1 MFFFSGLFGDVEQIS
16 HFDSYHPVG
25 STGEII
31 FLGAVVEIGEAIV
44 IASFY
49 LEMAD
54 FGAQFYTEAGRYT
67 IIELVFHIHVMLFGG
82 KVGIVF
88 PRTALC
94 CSAFAAAVSAAPV
107 TTQGTG
113 VGKHGDV
120 TVAVTFD
127 SGKIKDIKIV
137 KQQENPVLA
146 AKVFTDLKQHVI
158 DTNSVQL
165 DAISGATFSSKG
177 FLDAVAD
184 AAKKAGVTL
193 SKADKK
199 AIKKAVKALPK
210 ESSYDVVVIGAGG
223 AGFSAAIEAKN
234 AGANV
239 VLLEKMPAVGG
250 NSLISGAEMNAAK
263 NWVQPKL
270 GINDDSP
277 ELHAEDTYKGG
288 DMKGDMNVIKVM
300 THNALDAAKWCR
312 DYLGVRFEDDNLFF
326 FGGHSRKRALIPV
339 GHTGTEFITKFQ
351 AKADELGIPVITNMK
366 AEELIKDK
374 SGRVVGVKAT
384 MNGASYTFN
393 AKGGVVLATGGF
405 GANPE
410 MVKKYNPKIDERFK
424 TTDAPGTTGEALYMA
439 ERAGAQLVNMG
450 YIQTYPICDPISG
463 VIELIA
469 DARFD
474 GAIMLNQEGKRF
486 VEELQRRDVLSEAIL
501 KQTGGYC
508 WVLWNDKIGSISN
521 TVKEHPTEYEAFTK
535 QGIMA
540 TCDDLK
546 CVADFTKIPF
556 DSLKGTVN
564 RVSSMTGKGNDK
576 DFNHRSGLVDMTQG
590 KYYVIKAVPS
600 VHHTMGGVR
609 INEKA
614 QALTAEGKAIP
625 GLWAAGEVTGV
636 THGTNRLGGNA
647 YTDIIVFGRIAG
659 KAAAEAAK

>member
-1 MFFFSGLFGDVEQIS
+1 MQFSRALIAGLV
-16 HFDSYHPVG
+16 
-25 STGEII
+25 
-31 FLGAVVEIGEAIV
+31 
-44 IASFY
+44 
-49 LEMAD
+49 
-54 FGAQFYTEAGRYT
+54 
-67 IIELVFHIHVMLFGG
+67 
-82 KVGIVF
+82 
-88 PRTALC
+88 
-94 CSAFAAAVSAAPV
+94 CSAFAAAVSATPV

-556 DSLKGTVN
+556 DSLKSTVN

>member
-1 MFFFSGLFGDVEQIS
+1 MIKSAVAMVFA
-16 HFDSYHPVG
+16 VG
-25 STGEII
+25 
-31 FLGAVVEIGEAIV
+31 
-44 IASFY
+44 
-49 LEMAD
+49 
-54 FGAQFYTEAGRYT
+54 
-67 IIELVFHIHVMLFGG
+67 
-82 KVGIVF
+82 
-88 PRTALC
+88 
-94 CSAFAAAVSAAPV
+94 FAAASMAAPV
-107 TTQGTG
+107 TAEGTG
-113 VGKHGDV
+113 VGKHGDI

-127 SGKIKDIKIV
+127 AGKIQDIKIV
-137 KQQENPVLA
+137 KNAENPILA
-146 AKVFTDLKQHVI
+146 KKVFTDLKDQVVALSST
-158 DTNSVQL
+158 DVDL
-165 DAISGATFSSKG
+165 ISGATFSAKG
-177 FLDAVAD
+177 FIDAVND

-193 SKADKK
+193 AKADKK
-199 AIKKAVKALPK
+199 ALKKAARELPK
-210 ESSYDVVVIGAGG
+210 TSNYDVVVIGAGG
-223 AGFSAAIEAKN
+223 AGFSAAITARN

-250 NSLISGAEMNAAK
+250 NSLISGAEMNVAK

-277 ELHAEDTYKGG
+277 ELHAQDTFKGG
-288 DMKGDMNVIKVM
+288 DGKGDMKVINVM
-300 THNALDAAKWCR
+300 THQALDAAKWCR

-339 GHTGTEFITKFQ
+339 GHTGTEFIAKFQ

-366 AEELIKDK
+366 AEELIKNKD
-374 SGRVVGVKAT
+374 GRVVGVKAT
-384 MNGASYTFN
+384 MDGSEYTFN

-424 TTDAPGTTGEALYMA
+424 TTDAPGSTGEALYMA
-439 ERAGAQLVNMG
+439 ERAGAELVNMG
-450 YIQTYPICDPISG
+450 YIQTYPICDPLSG
-463 VIELIA
+463 AIELIA

-501 KQTGGYC
+501 NQTGQYC
-508 WVLWNDKIGSISN
+508 WVLWNDNIGKISN
-521 TVKEHPTEYEAFTK
+521 TVKAHANEYEAFTK
-535 QGIMA
+535 QGIMT

-546 CVADFTKIPF
+546 CIADFTKIPF
-556 DSLKGTVN
+556 DQLRKTVK
-564 RVSSMTGKGNDK
+564 RVSDMAGKGNDK
-576 DFNHRSGLVDMTQG
+576 DFNHRAGLMDMQQG

-600 VHHTMGGVR
+600 THHTMGGVR

-614 QALTAEGKAIP
+614 EALTAEGKVIP

-659 KAAAEAAK
+659 EAAAKAAK

>member
-1 MFFFSGLFGDVEQIS
+1 MQFSRALIAGLV
-16 HFDSYHPVG
+16 
-25 STGEII
+25 
-31 FLGAVVEIGEAIV
+31 
-44 IASFY
+44 
-49 LEMAD
+49 
-54 FGAQFYTEAGRYT
+54 
-67 IIELVFHIHVMLFGG
+67 
-82 KVGIVF
+82 
-88 PRTALC
+88 

-312 DYLGVRFEDDNLFF
+312 DYLGVRLEDDNLFF

>member
-1 MFFFSGLFGDVEQIS
+1 
-16 HFDSYHPVG
+16 
-25 STGEII
+25 
-31 FLGAVVEIGEAIV
+31 
-44 IASFY
+44 
-49 LEMAD
+49 
-54 FGAQFYTEAGRYT
+54 
-67 IIELVFHIHVMLFGG
+67 MLF
-82 KVGIVF
+82 
-88 PRTALC
+88 RQTLL
-94 CSAFAAAVSAAPV
+94 AAAVGLMSAAAVAAPV

-113 VGKHGDV
+113 VGKHGDM

-127 SGKIKDIKIV
+127 NGRIQAIEIV
-137 KQQENPVLA
+137 KEAENPVLA
-146 AKVFTDLKQHVI
+146 KKVYTDLKVAVI
-158 DTNSVQL
+158 ASNSADL

-177 FLDAVAD
+177 FLDAVKD

-193 SKADKK
+193 SKADAK
-199 AIKKAVKALPK
+199 AIKKVVKNNPAV
-210 ESSYDVVVIGAGG
+210 SNYDVVVIGAGG

-250 NSLISGAEMNAAK
+250 NSLISGAEMNAAR

-270 GINDDSP
+270 GILDDSA
-277 ELHAEDTYKGG
+277 ERHAADTFKGG
-288 DMKGDMNVIKVM
+288 DKKGDMKVINVM
-300 THNALDAAKWCR
+300 TANALDAAKWCR

-339 GHTGTEFITKFQ
+339 GHTGTEFIAKFQ
-351 AKADELGIPVITNMK
+351 AKADELGIPVITDMK

-374 SGRVVGVKAT
+374 TGRVVGVKAT
-384 MNGASYTFN
+384 SHGATYTFN

-405 GANPE
+405 GANKA

-439 ERAGAQLVNMG
+439 KRAGAQLVNMG

-469 DARFD
+469 DSRFD

-486 VEELQRRDVLSEAIL
+486 VEELERRDVLSEAIL
-501 KQTGGYC
+501 KQTGNYC
-508 WVLWNDKIGSISN
+508 WVLWNDNIGKISN

-540 TCDDLK
+540 TCPDLK
-546 CVADFTKIPF
+546 CIADFTKMP
-556 DSLKGTVN
+556 LKQLESTVK
-564 RVSSMTGKGNDK
+564 RVSSMAGKGNDK
-576 DFNHRSGLVDMTQG
+576 DFHHRGGLMDMSEGQ
-590 KYYVIKAVPS
+590 YYVIKAVPS
-600 VHHTMGGVR
+600 THHTMGGVR

-614 QALTAEGKAIP
+614 QALTAKGQVIP

-659 KAAAEAAK
+659 EAAAFEAAARSAK

>member
-1 MFFFSGLFGDVEQIS
+1 MK
-16 HFDSYHPVG
+16 
-25 STGEII
+25 STMIKS
-31 FLGAVVEIGEAIV
+31 AVAMVFA
-44 IASFY
+44 
-49 LEMAD
+49 
-54 FGAQFYTEAGRYT
+54 AG
-67 IIELVFHIHVMLFGG
+67 
-82 KVGIVF
+82 
-88 PRTALC
+88 
-94 CSAFAAAVSAAPV
+94 FAAASMAAPV

-113 VGKHGDV
+113 VGKHGDI

-127 SGKIKDIKIV
+127 AGKIQQIKVVKDA
-137 KQQENPVLA
+137 ENPVLA
-146 AKVFTDLKQHVI
+146 KEVYTTLLDHVVAA
-158 DTNSVQL
+158 NSVEL
-165 DAISGATFSSKG
+165 DAVSGATFSSKG

-193 SKADKK
+193 GKADKK
-199 AIKKAVKALPK
+199 ALKKVARDLPK
-210 ESSYDVVVIGAGG
+210 TNNYDVVVIGAGG
-223 AGFSAAIEAKN
+223 AGFSAAITAKN

-250 NSLISGAEMNAAK
+250 NSLISGAEMNVAR

-270 GINDDSP
+270 GITDDSP
-277 ELHAEDTYKGG
+277 ELHAKDTFKGG
-288 DMKGDMNVIKVM
+288 DEKGDMKVINVM
-300 THNALDAAKWCR
+300 THQALEAAKWCK

-339 GHTGTEFITKFQ
+339 GHTGTEFIAKFQ

-374 SGRVVGVKAT
+374 TGRVVGVKAT
-384 MNGASYTFN
+384 MNGSEYTFN

-501 KQTGGYC
+501 NQTGRYC
-508 WVLWNDKIGSISN
+508 WVLWNDNIGKISN
-521 TVKEHPTEYEAFTK
+521 TVQEHPTEYEAFTK
-535 QGIMA
+535 QGVMA

-546 CVADFTKIPF
+546 CIADFTKIPF
-556 DSLKGTVN
+556 DQLQKTVK
-564 RVSSMTGKGNDK
+564 RVSDMAGKGNDK
-576 DFNHRSGLVDMTQG
+576 DFNHRAGLMDMTQG

-600 VHHTMGGVR
+600 THHTMGGVR

-614 QALTAEGKAIP
+614 QALTADGKIIP

-659 KAAAEAAK
+659 EAAAKAAK

>member
-1 MFFFSGLFGDVEQIS
+1 MQFSRALIAGLV
-16 HFDSYHPVG
+16 
-25 STGEII
+25 
-31 FLGAVVEIGEAIV
+31 
-44 IASFY
+44 
-49 LEMAD
+49 
-54 FGAQFYTEAGRYT
+54 
-67 IIELVFHIHVMLFGG
+67 
-82 KVGIVF
+82 
-88 PRTALC
+88 

-146 AKVFTDLKQHVI
+146 AKVFTDLKQHVV

-199 AIKKAVKALPK
+199 AIKKVVKTLPK
-210 ESSYDVVVIGAGG
+210 ESTYDVVVIGAGG

-366 AEELIKDK
+366 MTDLILDKD
-374 SGRVVGVKAT
+374 GRVTGVKAT
-384 MNGASYTFN
+384 MHGAEYTFN

-405 GANPE
+405 GANKE
-410 MVKKYNPKIDERFK
+410 MVKKYNPKIDERFM
-424 TTDAPGTTGEALYMA
+424 TTDAPGTTGEALYIA
-439 ERAGAQLVNMG
+439 EKAGAELVNMG

-469 DARFD
+469 DSRFD

-486 VEELQRRDVLSEAIL
+486 VEELDRRDVLSEAIL

-508 WVLWNDKIGSISN
+508 WVLWNDNIGKISN
-521 TVKEHPTEYEAFTK
+521 TVGTHTTEYEAFTK

-546 CVADFTKIPF
+546 CIADFTKIPF
-556 DSLKGTVN
+556 DQLKKTVD
-564 RVSSMTGKGNDK
+564 RVSSMAGKGNDK
-576 DFNHRSGLVDMTQG
+576 DFNHRGGLMDMSQG

-600 VHHTMGGVR
+600 THHTMGGIR

-614 QALTAEGKAIP
+614 QALTKEGKVIP

>member
-1 MFFFSGLFGDVEQIS
+1 MQFSRALIAGLV
-16 HFDSYHPVG
+16 
-25 STGEII
+25 
-31 FLGAVVEIGEAIV
+31 
-44 IASFY
+44 
-49 LEMAD
+49 
-54 FGAQFYTEAGRYT
+54 
-67 IIELVFHIHVMLFGG
+67 
-82 KVGIVF
+82 
-88 PRTALC
+88 

-184 AAKKAGVTL
+184 AAKKAGMTL

-405 GANPE
+405 GANPA

-546 CVADFTKIPF
+546 CVADFTKIPY

-614 QALTAEGKAIP
+614 QALTAEGKVIP

>member
-1 MFFFSGLFGDVEQIS
+1 MKRSMTLVAGLLAGVFAFSA
-16 HFDSYHPVG
+16 Y
-25 STGEII
+25 
-31 FLGAVVEIGEAIV
+31 
-44 IASFY
+44 
-49 LEMAD
+49 
-54 FGAQFYTEAGRYT
+54 
-67 IIELVFHIHVMLFGG
+67 
-82 KVGIVF
+82 
-88 PRTALC
+88 
-94 CSAFAAAVSAAPV
+94 AAPQTV
-107 TTQGTG
+107 EGTG

-127 SGKIKDIKIV
+127 NNKITDIKV
-137 KQQENPVLA
+137 VREQENKVLA
-146 AKVFTDLKQHVI
+146 AKVFTDLKDAVI
-158 DTNSVQL
+158 ATNSADL

-177 FLDAVAD
+177 FLDAVKD

-199 AIKKAVKALPK
+199 AIKKAAADLPK
-210 ESSYDVVVIGAGG
+210 VSSYDVVVIGAGG

-250 NSLISGAEMNAAK
+250 NSLISGAEMNAAR

-270 GINDDSP
+270 GITDDSP

-288 DMKGDMNVIKVM
+288 DKKGDMNVIRVM
-300 THNALDAAKWCR
+300 TNNALDAAKWCR
-312 DYLGVRFEDDNLFF
+312 DYIGVRFIDDNLFW

-351 AKADELGIPVITNMK
+351 TKADELGIPVITNMK

-374 SGRVVGVKAT
+374 NGRVVGVKASMQGST
-384 MNGASYTFN
+384 YTFN

-410 MVKKYNPKIDERFK
+410 MVKKYNPSIDERFK

-439 ERAGAQLVNMG
+439 ERAGAQLVNMQ

-469 DARFD
+469 DSRFD

-486 VEELQRRDVLSEAIL
+486 VEEMDRRDVLSQAIL

-508 WVLWNDKIGSISN
+508 WVLWNDKIGAISK
-521 TVKEHPTEYEAFTK
+521 TIEAHPTEYEAFTK

-546 CVADFTKIPF
+546 CIADFTKIPY
-556 DSLKGTVN
+556 DSLTATVK
-564 RVSSMTGKGNDK
+564 RVSSMAGKGNDK
-576 DFNHRSGLVDMTQG
+576 DFHHRSGLVDMSQG

-609 INEKA
+609 INGKA
-614 QALTAEGKAIP
+614 QALDKNGNPIP

-659 KAAAEAAK
+659 KGAAEAAK

>member
-1 MFFFSGLFGDVEQIS
+1 MK
-16 HFDSYHPVG
+16 
-25 STGEII
+25 STMIKS
-31 FLGAVVEIGEAIV
+31 AVAMVFA
-44 IASFY
+44 
-49 LEMAD
+49 
-54 FGAQFYTEAGRYT
+54 AG
-67 IIELVFHIHVMLFGG
+67 
-82 KVGIVF
+82 
-88 PRTALC
+88 
-94 CSAFAAAVSAAPV
+94 FAAASMAAPV
-107 TTQGTG
+107 TAEGTG
-113 VGKHGDV
+113 VGKHGDI

-127 SGKIKDIKIV
+127 AGKIQDIKIV
-137 KQQENPVLA
+137 KNAENPILA
-146 AKVFTDLKQHVI
+146 KKVFTDLKDQVVALSST
-158 DTNSVQL
+158 DVDL
-165 DAISGATFSSKG
+165 VSGATFSAKG
-177 FLDAVAD
+177 FIDAVND

-193 SKADKK
+193 AKADKK
-199 AIKKAVKALPK
+199 ALKKAARELPK
-210 ESSYDVVVIGAGG
+210 TSNYDVVVIGAGG
-223 AGFSAAIEAKN
+223 AGFSAAITARN

-250 NSLISGAEMNAAK
+250 NSLISGAEMNVAK

-277 ELHAEDTYKGG
+277 ELHAQDTFKGG
-288 DMKGDMNVIKVM
+288 DGKGDMKVINVM
-300 THNALDAAKWCR
+300 THEALDAAKWCR

-339 GHTGTEFITKFQ
+339 GHTGTEFIAKFQ

-374 SGRVVGVKAT
+374 DGRVVGVKST
-384 MNGASYTFN
+384 MDGSEYTFN

-450 YIQTYPICDPISG
+450 YIQTYPICDPLSG
-463 VIELIA
+463 AIELIA

-501 KQTGGYC
+501 NQTGQYC
-508 WVLWNDKIGSISN
+508 WVLWNDNIGKISN
-521 TVKEHPTEYEAFTK
+521 TVKAHANEYEAFTK
-535 QGIMA
+535 QGIMT

-546 CVADFTKIPF
+546 CIADFTKIPF
-556 DSLKGTVN
+556 DQLQKTVK
-564 RVSSMTGKGNDK
+564 RVSDMAGKGNDK
-576 DFNHRSGLVDMTQG
+576 DFNHRAGLMDMQQG

-600 VHHTMGGVR
+600 THHTMGGVR

-614 QALTAEGKAIP
+614 EALTAEGKVIP

-659 KAAAEAAK
+659 EAAAKAAK

>member
-1 MFFFSGLFGDVEQIS
+1 MHFSRALIAGLV
-16 HFDSYHPVG
+16 
-25 STGEII
+25 
-31 FLGAVVEIGEAIV
+31 
-44 IASFY
+44 
-49 LEMAD
+49 
-54 FGAQFYTEAGRYT
+54 
-67 IIELVFHIHVMLFGG
+67 
-82 KVGIVF
+82 
-88 PRTALC
+88 

-199 AIKKAVKALPK
+199 AIKKVVKTLPK

-625 GLWAAGEVTGV
+625 GLWAAGEMTGGV
-636 THGTNRLGGNA
+636 HGAGYMSGSAFGKAQT
-647 YTDIIVFGRIAG
+647 FGRIA
-659 KAAAEAAK
+659 AKDIAKQK

>member
-1 MFFFSGLFGDVEQIS
+1 MK
-16 HFDSYHPVG
+16 
-25 STGEII
+25 STMIKS
-31 FLGAVVEIGEAIV
+31 AVAMVFA
-44 IASFY
+44 
-49 LEMAD
+49 
-54 FGAQFYTEAGRYT
+54 AG
-67 IIELVFHIHVMLFGG
+67 
-82 KVGIVF
+82 
-88 PRTALC
+88 
-94 CSAFAAAVSAAPV
+94 FAAASMAAPV
-107 TTQGTG
+107 TAEGTG
-113 VGKHGDV
+113 VGKHGDI

-127 SGKIKDIKIV
+127 AGKIQDIKIV
-137 KQQENPVLA
+137 KNAENPILA
-146 AKVFTDLKQHVI
+146 KKVFTDLKDQVVALSST
-158 DTNSVQL
+158 DVDL
-165 DAISGATFSSKG
+165 VSGATFSAKG
-177 FLDAVAD
+177 FIDAVND

-193 SKADKK
+193 AKADKK
-199 AIKKAVKALPK
+199 ALKKAARELPK
-210 ESSYDVVVIGAGG
+210 TSNYDVVVIGAGG
-223 AGFSAAIEAKN
+223 AGFSAAITAKN

-250 NSLISGAEMNAAK
+250 NSLISGAEMNVAK

-277 ELHAEDTYKGG
+277 ELHAQDTFKGG
-288 DMKGDMNVIKVM
+288 DGKGDMKVINVM
-300 THNALDAAKWCR
+300 THEALDAAKWCR

-339 GHTGTEFITKFQ
+339 GHTGTEFIAKFQ

-374 SGRVVGVKAT
+374 DGRVVGVKAT
-384 MNGASYTFN
+384 MDGSEYTFN

-439 ERAGAQLVNMG
+439 ERAGAELVNMG
-450 YIQTYPICDPISG
+450 YIQTYPICDPLSG
-463 VIELIA
+463 AIELIA

-501 KQTGGYC
+501 NQTGRYC

-521 TVKEHPTEYEAFTK
+521 TVKAHANEYEAFTK
-535 QGIMA
+535 QGIMT

-546 CVADFTKIPF
+546 CIADFTKIPF
-556 DSLKGTVN
+556 DQLRKTVK
-564 RVSSMTGKGNDK
+564 RVSDMAGKGNDK
-576 DFNHRSGLVDMTQG
+576 DFNHRSGLVDMQQG

-600 VHHTMGGVR
+600 THHTMGGVR

-614 QALTAEGKAIP
+614 EALTVEGKVIP

-659 KAAAEAAK
+659 EAAAKAAK

>member
-1 MFFFSGLFGDVEQIS
+1 MQFSRALIAGLV
-16 HFDSYHPVG
+16 
-25 STGEII
+25 
-31 FLGAVVEIGEAIV
+31 
-44 IASFY
+44 
-49 LEMAD
+49 
-54 FGAQFYTEAGRYT
+54 
-67 IIELVFHIHVMLFGG
+67 
-82 KVGIVF
+82 
-88 PRTALC
+88 

-288 DMKGDMNVIKVM
+288 DMKGAMNVIKVM

>member
-1 MFFFSGLFGDVEQIS
+1 MK
-16 HFDSYHPVG
+16 
-25 STGEII
+25 STMIKS
-31 FLGAVVEIGEAIV
+31 AVAMVFA
-44 IASFY
+44 
-49 LEMAD
+49 
-54 FGAQFYTEAGRYT
+54 AG
-67 IIELVFHIHVMLFGG
+67 
-82 KVGIVF
+82 
-88 PRTALC
+88 
-94 CSAFAAAVSAAPV
+94 FAAASMAAPV
-107 TTQGTG
+107 TAQGTG
-113 VGKHGDV
+113 VGKHGDI

-127 SGKIKDIKIV
+127 AGKIQDIKIV
-137 KQQENPVLA
+137 KNAENPILA
-146 AKVFTDLKQHVI
+146 KKVFTDLKDQVVALSST
-158 DTNSVQL
+158 DVDL
-165 DAISGATFSSKG
+165 VSGATFSAKG
-177 FLDAVAD
+177 FIDAVND

-193 SKADKK
+193 AKADKK
-199 AIKKAVKALPK
+199 ALKKAARELPK
-210 ESSYDVVVIGAGG
+210 TSNYDVVVIGAGG
-223 AGFSAAIEAKN
+223 AGFSAAITAKN

-277 ELHAEDTYKGG
+277 ELHAQDTFKGG
-288 DMKGDMNVIKVM
+288 DGKGDMKVINVM
-300 THNALDAAKWCR
+300 THEALDAAKWCR

-339 GHTGTEFITKFQ
+339 GHTGTEFIAKFQ

-374 SGRVVGVKAT
+374 DGRVVGVKAT
-384 MNGASYTFN
+384 MDGSEYTFN

-463 VIELIA
+463 AIELIA

-501 KQTGGYC
+501 NQTGRYC

-521 TVKEHPTEYEAFTK
+521 TVKAHANEYEAFTK
-535 QGIMA
+535 QGVMA

-546 CVADFTKIPF
+546 CIADFTKIPF
-556 DSLKGTVN
+556 DQLQKTVK
-564 RVSSMTGKGNDK
+564 RVSDMAGKGNDK
-576 DFNHRSGLVDMTQG
+576 DFNHRAGLMDMQQG

-600 VHHTMGGVR
+600 THHTMGGVR

-614 QALTAEGKAIP
+614 EALTAEGKAIP

-659 KAAAEAAK
+659 EAAAKAAK

>member
-1 MFFFSGLFGDVEQIS
+1 MKSTMIKSAVAMVFA
-16 HFDSYHPVG
+16 VG
-25 STGEII
+25 
-31 FLGAVVEIGEAIV
+31 F
-44 IASFY
+44 
-49 LEMAD
+49 
-54 FGAQFYTEAGRYT
+54 
-67 IIELVFHIHVMLFGG
+67 
-82 KVGIVF
+82 
-88 PRTALC
+88 
-94 CSAFAAAVSAAPV
+94 AAVSMAAPV
-107 TTQGTG
+107 TAEGTG
-113 VGKHGDV
+113 VGKHGDI

-127 SGKIKDIKIV
+127 AGKIQDIKIV
-137 KQQENPVLA
+137 KNAENPILA
-146 AKVFTDLKQHVI
+146 KKVFTDLKDQVVALSST
-158 DTNSVQL
+158 DVDL
-165 DAISGATFSSKG
+165 ISGATFSAKG
-177 FLDAVAD
+177 FIDAVND

-193 SKADKK
+193 AKADKK
-199 AIKKAVKALPK
+199 ALKKAARELPK
-210 ESSYDVVVIGAGG
+210 TSNYDVVVIGAGG
-223 AGFSAAIEAKN
+223 AGFSAAITARN

-250 NSLISGAEMNAAK
+250 NSLISGAEMNVAK

-277 ELHAEDTYKGG
+277 ELHAQDTFKGG
-288 DMKGDMNVIKVM
+288 DGKGDMKVINVM
-300 THNALDAAKWCR
+300 THEALDAAKWCR

-339 GHTGTEFITKFQ
+339 GHTGTEFIAKFQ

-374 SGRVVGVKAT
+374 DGRVVGVKAT
-384 MNGASYTFN
+384 MDGSEYTFN

-463 VIELIA
+463 AIELIA

-501 KQTGGYC
+501 NQTGRYC

-521 TVKEHPTEYEAFTK
+521 TVKAHANEYEAFTK
-535 QGIMA
+535 QGIMT

-546 CVADFTKIPF
+546 CIADFTKIPF
-556 DSLKGTVN
+556 DQLRKTVK
-564 RVSSMTGKGNDK
+564 RVSDMAGKGNDK
-576 DFNHRSGLVDMTQG
+576 DFNHRSGLVDMQQG

-600 VHHTMGGVR
+600 THHTMGGVR

-614 QALTAEGKAIP
+614 EALTAEGKVIP

-659 KAAAEAAK
+659 EAAAKAAK

>member
-1 MFFFSGLFGDVEQIS
+1 
-16 HFDSYHPVG
+16 
-25 STGEII
+25 
-31 FLGAVVEIGEAIV
+31 
-44 IASFY
+44 
-49 LEMAD
+49 
-54 FGAQFYTEAGRYT
+54 
-67 IIELVFHIHVMLFGG
+67 MLF
-82 KVGIVF
+82 
-88 PRTALC
+88 RQTLL
-94 CSAFAAAVSAAPV
+94 AAAVGLMSAAAVAAPV

-113 VGKHGDV
+113 VGKHGDM

-127 SGKIKDIKIV
+127 NGRIQAIEIV
-137 KQQENPVLA
+137 KEAENPVLA
-146 AKVFTDLKQHVI
+146 KKVYTDLKAAVI
-158 DTNSVQL
+158 ASNSADL

-177 FLDAVAD
+177 FLDAVKD

-193 SKADKK
+193 SKADAK
-199 AIKKAVKALPK
+199 AIKKVVKNIPAV
-210 ESSYDVVVIGAGG
+210 SNYDVVVIGAGG

-250 NSLISGAEMNAAK
+250 NSLISGAEMNAAR

-270 GINDDSP
+270 GILDDSA
-277 ELHAEDTYKGG
+277 ERHAADTFKGG
-288 DMKGDMNVIKVM
+288 DKKGDMKVINVM
-300 THNALDAAKWCR
+300 TANALDAAKWCR

-326 FGGHSRKRALIPV
+326 FGGHSRKRALLPV
-339 GHTGTEFITKFQ
+339 GHTGTEFIAKFQ
-351 AKADELGIPVITNMK
+351 AKADELGIPVITDMK

-374 SGRVVGVKAT
+374 TGRVVGVKAT
-384 MNGASYTFN
+384 SHGATYTFN

-405 GANPE
+405 GANKA

-439 ERAGAQLVNMG
+439 KRAGAQLVNMG

-469 DARFD
+469 DSRFD

-486 VEELQRRDVLSEAIL
+486 VEELERRDVLSEAIL
-501 KQTGGYC
+501 KQTGNYC
-508 WVLWNDKIGSISN
+508 WVLWNDNIGKISN

-540 TCDDLK
+540 TCPDLK
-546 CVADFTKIPF
+546 CIADFTKMP
-556 DSLKGTVN
+556 LKQLESTVK
-564 RVSSMTGKGNDK
+564 RVSSMAGKGNDK
-576 DFNHRSGLVDMTQG
+576 DFHHRGGLMDMSEGQ
-590 KYYVIKAVPS
+590 YYVIKAVPS
-600 VHHTMGGVR
+600 THHTMGGVR

-614 QALTAEGKAIP
+614 QALTAKGQVIP

-659 KAAAEAAK
+659 EAAAFEAAARSAK

>member
-1 MFFFSGLFGDVEQIS
+1 MK
-16 HFDSYHPVG
+16 
-25 STGEII
+25 STMIKS
-31 FLGAVVEIGEAIV
+31 AVAMVFA
-44 IASFY
+44 
-49 LEMAD
+49 
-54 FGAQFYTEAGRYT
+54 AG
-67 IIELVFHIHVMLFGG
+67 
-82 KVGIVF
+82 
-88 PRTALC
+88 
-94 CSAFAAAVSAAPV
+94 FAAASMAAPV
-107 TTQGTG
+107 TAEGTG
-113 VGKHGDV
+113 VGKHGDI

-127 SGKIKDIKIV
+127 AGKIQDIKIV
-137 KQQENPVLA
+137 KNAENPILA
-146 AKVFTDLKQHVI
+146 KKVFTDLKDQVVALSST
-158 DTNSVQL
+158 DVDL
-165 DAISGATFSSKG
+165 ISGATFSAKG
-177 FLDAVAD
+177 FIDAVND

-193 SKADKK
+193 AKADKK
-199 AIKKAVKALPK
+199 ALKKAARKLPK
-210 ESSYDVVVIGAGG
+210 TSNYDVVVIGAGG
-223 AGFSAAIEAKN
+223 AGFSAAITARN

-250 NSLISGAEMNAAK
+250 NSLISGAEMNVAK

-277 ELHAEDTYKGG
+277 ELHAEDTFKGG
-288 DMKGDMNVIKVM
+288 DGKGDMKVINVM
-300 THNALDAAKWCR
+300 THEALDAAKWCR

-339 GHTGTEFITKFQ
+339 GHTGTEFIAKFQ

-366 AEELIKDK
+366 AEELIKNKD
-374 SGRVVGVKAT
+374 GRVVGVKAT
-384 MNGASYTFN
+384 MDGSEYTFN

-424 TTDAPGTTGEALYMA
+424 TTDAPGSTGEALYMA
-439 ERAGAQLVNMG
+439 ERAGAELVNMG

-463 VIELIA
+463 AIELIA

-501 KQTGGYC
+501 NQTGQYC
-508 WVLWNDKIGSISN
+508 WVLWNDNIGKISN
-521 TVKEHPTEYEAFTK
+521 TVKAHANEYEAFTK
-535 QGIMA
+535 QGIMT

-546 CVADFTKIPF
+546 CIADFTKIPF
-556 DSLKGTVN
+556 DQLRKTVK
-564 RVSSMTGKGNDK
+564 RVSDMAGKGNDK
-576 DFNHRSGLVDMTQG
+576 DFNHRAGLMDMQQG

-600 VHHTMGGVR
+600 THHTMGGVR

-614 QALTAEGKAIP
+614 EALTAEGKVIP

-659 KAAAEAAK
+659 EAAAKAAK

>member
-1 MFFFSGLFGDVEQIS
+1 MHFSRALIAGLV
-16 HFDSYHPVG
+16 
-25 STGEII
+25 
-31 FLGAVVEIGEAIV
+31 
-44 IASFY
+44 
-49 LEMAD
+49 
-54 FGAQFYTEAGRYT
+54 
-67 IIELVFHIHVMLFGG
+67 
-82 KVGIVF
+82 
-88 PRTALC
+88 

-463 VIELIA
+463 VIERIA

>member
-1 MFFFSGLFGDVEQIS
+1 MKSSMIKS
-16 HFDSYHPVG
+16 
-25 STGEII
+25 
-31 FLGAVVEIGEAIV
+31 AVAMVFA
-44 IASFY
+44 
-49 LEMAD
+49 
-54 FGAQFYTEAGRYT
+54 AG
-67 IIELVFHIHVMLFGG
+67 
-82 KVGIVF
+82 
-88 PRTALC
+88 
-94 CSAFAAAVSAAPV
+94 FAAASMAAP
-107 TTQGTG
+107 TTVEGTG
-113 VGKHGDV
+113 VGKHGDI

-127 SGKIKDIKIV
+127 AGKIQNIEVV
-137 KQQENPVLA
+137 KSAENPILA
-146 AKVFTDLKQHVI
+146 KKVFTDLKDEVVALSST
-158 DTNSVQL
+158 DVDL
-165 DAISGATFSSKG
+165 ISGATFSAKG
-177 FLDAVAD
+177 FIDAVND

-193 SKADKK
+193 AKADKK
-199 AIKKAVKALPK
+199 ALKKAARELPK
-210 ESSYDVVVIGAGG
+210 TSTYDVVVIGAGG
-223 AGFSAAIEAKN
+223 AGFSAAITAKN

-250 NSLISGAEMNAAK
+250 NSLISGAEMNVAK

-270 GINDDSP
+270 GITDDSP
-277 ELHAEDTYKGG
+277 ELHAEDTFKGG
-288 DMKGDMNVIKVM
+288 DGKGDMKVINVM
-300 THNALDAAKWCR
+300 THQALDAAKWCR
-312 DYLGVRFEDDNLFF
+312 DYLGVQFEDDNLFF

-339 GHTGTEFITKFQ
+339 GHTGTEFISKFQ

-366 AEELIKDK
+366 AEELVKDK

-384 MNGASYTFN
+384 MDGTEYTFN

-439 ERAGAQLVNMG
+439 ERAGAELVNMG
-450 YIQTYPICDPISG
+450 YIQTYPICDPLSG
-463 VIELIA
+463 AIELIA

-501 KQTGGYC
+501 NQTGRYC
-508 WVLWNDKIGSISN
+508 WVLWNDNIGKISN
-521 TVKEHPTEYEAFTK
+521 TVKAHANEYEAFTK
-535 QGIMA
+535 QGVMA

-546 CVADFTKIPF
+546 CIADFTKIPY
-556 DSLKGTVN
+556 DQLQKTVK
-564 RVSSMTGKGNDK
+564 RVSDMAGKGNDK
-576 DFNHRSGLVDMTQG
+576 DFHHRAGLMDMQQG

-600 VHHTMGGVR
+600 THHTMGGVR

-614 QALTAEGKAIP
+614 EVLTADGKVIP

-659 KAAAEAAK
+659 EAAAQAAK

>member
-1 MFFFSGLFGDVEQIS
+1 MK
-16 HFDSYHPVG
+16 
-25 STGEII
+25 STMIKS
-31 FLGAVVEIGEAIV
+31 AVAMVFA
-44 IASFY
+44 
-49 LEMAD
+49 
-54 FGAQFYTEAGRYT
+54 AG
-67 IIELVFHIHVMLFGG
+67 
-82 KVGIVF
+82 
-88 PRTALC
+88 
-94 CSAFAAAVSAAPV
+94 FAAASMAAPV
-107 TTQGTG
+107 TAEGTG
-113 VGKHGDV
+113 VGKHGDI

-127 SGKIKDIKIV
+127 AGKIQDIKIV
-137 KQQENPVLA
+137 KNAENPILA
-146 AKVFTDLKQHVI
+146 KKVFTDLKDQVVALSST
-158 DTNSVQL
+158 DVDL
-165 DAISGATFSSKG
+165 VSGATFSAKG
-177 FLDAVAD
+177 FIDAVND

-193 SKADKK
+193 AKADKK
-199 AIKKAVKALPK
+199 ALKKAARELPK
-210 ESSYDVVVIGAGG
+210 TSNYDVVVIGAGG
-223 AGFSAAIEAKN
+223 AGFSAAITARN

-277 ELHAEDTYKGG
+277 ELHAEDTFKGG
-288 DMKGDMNVIKVM
+288 DGKGDMKVINVM
-300 THNALDAAKWCR
+300 THQALDAAKWCR

-339 GHTGTEFITKFQ
+339 GHTGTEFIAKFQ

-374 SGRVVGVKAT
+374 DGRVVGVKAT
-384 MNGASYTFN
+384 MDGSEYTFN

-463 VIELIA
+463 AIELIA

-501 KQTGGYC
+501 NQTGRYC

-521 TVKEHPTEYEAFTK
+521 TVKAHANEYEAFTK
-535 QGIMA
+535 QGIMT

-546 CVADFTKIPF
+546 CIADFTKIPF
-556 DSLKGTVN
+556 DQLQKTVK
-564 RVSSMTGKGNDK
+564 RVSDMAGKGNDK
-576 DFNHRSGLVDMTQG
+576 DFNHRAGLMDMQQG

-600 VHHTMGGVR
+600 THHTMGGVR

-614 QALTAEGKAIP
+614 EALTAEGKVIP

-659 KAAAEAAK
+659 EAAAKAAK

>member
-1 MFFFSGLFGDVEQIS
+1 MK
-16 HFDSYHPVG
+16 
-25 STGEII
+25 STMIKS
-31 FLGAVVEIGEAIV
+31 AVAMVFA
-44 IASFY
+44 
-49 LEMAD
+49 
-54 FGAQFYTEAGRYT
+54 AG
-67 IIELVFHIHVMLFGG
+67 
-82 KVGIVF
+82 
-88 PRTALC
+88 
-94 CSAFAAAVSAAPV
+94 FAAASMAAPV
-107 TTQGTG
+107 TAQGTG
-113 VGKHGDV
+113 VGKHGDI

-127 SGKIKDIKIV
+127 AGKIQDIKIV
-137 KQQENPVLA
+137 KNAENPILA
-146 AKVFTDLKQHVI
+146 KKVFTDLKDQVVAFSST
-158 DTNSVQL
+158 DVDL
-165 DAISGATFSSKG
+165 VSGATFSAKG
-177 FLDAVAD
+177 FIDAVND

-193 SKADKK
+193 AKADKK
-199 AIKKAVKALPK
+199 ALKKAARELPK
-210 ESSYDVVVIGAGG
+210 TSNYDVVVIGAGG
-223 AGFSAAIEAKN
+223 AGFSAAITAKN

-277 ELHAEDTYKGG
+277 ELHAQDTFKGG
-288 DMKGDMNVIKVM
+288 DGKGDMKVINVM
-300 THNALDAAKWCR
+300 THEALDAAKWCR

-339 GHTGTEFITKFQ
+339 GHTGTEFIAKFQ

-374 SGRVVGVKAT
+374 DGRVVGVKAT
-384 MNGASYTFN
+384 MDGSEYTFN

-424 TTDAPGTTGEALYMA
+424 TTDAPGSTGEALYMA

-463 VIELIA
+463 AIELIA

-501 KQTGGYC
+501 NQTGRYC
-508 WVLWNDKIGSISN
+508 WVLWNDNIGKISN
-521 TVKEHPTEYEAFTK
+521 TVKAHANEYEAFTK
-535 QGIMA
+535 QGVMA

-546 CVADFTKIPF
+546 CIADFTKIPF
-556 DSLKGTVN
+556 DQLQKTVK
-564 RVSSMTGKGNDK
+564 RVSDMAGKGNDK
-576 DFNHRSGLVDMTQG
+576 DFNHRAGLMDMQQG

-600 VHHTMGGVR
+600 THHTMGGVR

-614 QALTAEGKAIP
+614 EALTAEGKAIP

-659 KAAAEAAK
+659 EAAAKAAK

>member
-1 MFFFSGLFGDVEQIS
+1 MIKSVVAMVFA
-16 HFDSYHPVG
+16 VG
-25 STGEII
+25 
-31 FLGAVVEIGEAIV
+31 
-44 IASFY
+44 
-49 LEMAD
+49 
-54 FGAQFYTEAGRYT
+54 
-67 IIELVFHIHVMLFGG
+67 
-82 KVGIVF
+82 
-88 PRTALC
+88 
-94 CSAFAAAVSAAPV
+94 FAAASMAAPV
-107 TTQGTG
+107 TAEGTG
-113 VGKHGDV
+113 VGKHGDI

-127 SGKIKDIKIV
+127 AGKIQDIKIV
-137 KQQENPVLA
+137 KNAENPILA
-146 AKVFTDLKQHVI
+146 KKVFTDLKDQVVALSST
-158 DTNSVQL
+158 DVDL
-165 DAISGATFSSKG
+165 ISGATFSAKG
-177 FLDAVAD
+177 FIDAVND

-193 SKADKK
+193 AKADKK
-199 AIKKAVKALPK
+199 ALKKAARELPK
-210 ESSYDVVVIGAGG
+210 TSNYDVVVIGAGG
-223 AGFSAAIEAKN
+223 AGFSAAITAKN

-250 NSLISGAEMNAAK
+250 NSLISGAEMNVAK

-277 ELHAEDTYKGG
+277 ELHAQDTFKGG
-288 DMKGDMNVIKVM
+288 DGKGDMKVINVM
-300 THNALDAAKWCR
+300 THEALDAAKWCR

-339 GHTGTEFITKFQ
+339 GHTGTEFIAKFQ

-374 SGRVVGVKAT
+374 DGRVVGVKAT
-384 MNGASYTFN
+384 MDGSEYTFN

-424 TTDAPGTTGEALYMA
+424 TTDAPGSTGEALYMA
-439 ERAGAQLVNMG
+439 ERAGAELVNMG
-450 YIQTYPICDPISG
+450 YIQTYPICDPLSG
-463 VIELIA
+463 AIELIA

-501 KQTGGYC
+501 NQTGRYC

-521 TVKEHPTEYEAFTK
+521 TVKAHANEYEAFTK
-535 QGIMA
+535 QGIMT

-546 CVADFTKIPF
+546 CIADFTKIPF
-556 DSLKGTVN
+556 DQLQKTVK
-564 RVSSMTGKGNDK
+564 RVSDMAGKGNDK
-576 DFNHRSGLVDMTQG
+576 DFNHRAGLMDMQQG

-600 VHHTMGGVR
+600 THHTMGGVR

-614 QALTAEGKAIP
+614 EALTAEGKVIP

-659 KAAAEAAK
+659 EAAAKAAK

>member
-1 MFFFSGLFGDVEQIS
+1 M
-16 HFDSYHPVG
+16 
-25 STGEII
+25 
-31 FLGAVVEIGEAIV
+31 
-44 IASFY
+44 
-49 LEMAD
+49 
-54 FGAQFYTEAGRYT
+54 QFKKT
-67 IIELVFHIHVMLFGG
+67 LL
-82 KVGIVF
+82 
-88 PRTALC
+88 
-94 CSAFAAAVSAAPV
+94 SAAAMLVAGTLSASLMAAPV
-107 TTQGTG
+107 TTEGTG
-113 VGKHGDV
+113 VGKHGDI

-127 SGKIKDIKIV
+127 NGKIQDIKVV
-137 KQQENPVLA
+137 KTAENPILA
-146 AKVFTDLKQHVI
+146 QKVFTELKDEIVAQ
-158 DTNSVQL
+158 NSTEL
-165 DAISGATFSSKG
+165 DMISGATFSSKG
-177 FLDAVAD
+177 LVEAVND

-193 SKADKK
+193 GKADKK
-199 AIKKAVKALPK
+199 ALKKVARDLPK
-210 ESSYDVVVIGAGG
+210 TSNYDVVVVGAGG
-223 AGFSAAIEAKN
+223 AGFSAAITAKA

-250 NSLISGAEMNAAK
+250 NSLISGAEMNVAK

-277 ELHAEDTYKGG
+277 ELHATDTFKGG
-288 DMKGDMNVIKVM
+288 DGKGDMKVINVM
-300 THNALDAAKWCR
+300 THQALDAAKWCR
-312 DYLGVRFEDDNLFF
+312 DYLGVQFEDDNLFF

-339 GHTGTEFITKFQ
+339 GHTGTEFIAKFQ

-374 SGRVVGVKAT
+374 DGRVVGVKAT
-384 MNGASYTFN
+384 MDGAEYTFN

-439 ERAGAQLVNMG
+439 ERAGAELVNMG

-463 VIELIA
+463 AIELIA

-501 KQTGGYC
+501 NQTGRYC
-508 WVLWNDKIGSISN
+508 WVLWNDNIGKISN
-521 TVKEHPTEYEAFTK
+521 TVKAHANEYEAFTK

-546 CVADFTKIPF
+546 CIADFTKIPF
-556 DSLKGTVN
+556 DQLQATVK
-564 RVSSMTGKGNDK
+564 RVTDMAGKGNDK
-576 DFNHRSGLVDMTQG
+576 DFKHRAGLMDMSQG

-600 VHHTMGGVR
+600 THHTMGGVR

-614 QALTAEGKAIP
+614 EALTAEGKVIP

-647 YTDIIVFGRIAG
+647 YTDSIVFGRIAG
-659 KAAAEAAK
+659 EAAAQAAK

>member
-1 MFFFSGLFGDVEQIS
+1 MK
-16 HFDSYHPVG
+16 
-25 STGEII
+25 STMIKS
-31 FLGAVVEIGEAIV
+31 AVAMVFA
-44 IASFY
+44 
-49 LEMAD
+49 
-54 FGAQFYTEAGRYT
+54 AG
-67 IIELVFHIHVMLFGG
+67 
-82 KVGIVF
+82 
-88 PRTALC
+88 
-94 CSAFAAAVSAAPV
+94 FAAASMAAPV
-107 TTQGTG
+107 TAEGTG
-113 VGKHGDV
+113 VGKHGDI

-127 SGKIKDIKIV
+127 AGKIQDIKIV
-137 KQQENPVLA
+137 KNAENPILA
-146 AKVFTDLKQHVI
+146 KKVFTDLKDQVVALSST
-158 DTNSVQL
+158 DVDL
-165 DAISGATFSSKG
+165 ISGATFSAKG
-177 FLDAVAD
+177 FIDAVND

-193 SKADKK
+193 AKADKK
-199 AIKKAVKALPK
+199 ALKKAARELPK
-210 ESSYDVVVIGAGG
+210 TSNYDVVVIGAGG
-223 AGFSAAIEAKN
+223 AGFSAAITARN

-277 ELHAEDTYKGG
+277 ELHAQDTFKGG
-288 DMKGDMNVIKVM
+288 DGKGDMKVINVM
-300 THNALDAAKWCR
+300 THEALDAAKWCR

-339 GHTGTEFITKFQ
+339 GHTGTEFIAKFQ

-366 AEELIKDK
+366 AEELIKNKD
-374 SGRVVGVKAT
+374 GRVVGVKAT
-384 MNGASYTFN
+384 MDGSEYTFN

-463 VIELIA
+463 AIELIA

-501 KQTGGYC
+501 NQTGRYC

-521 TVKEHPTEYEAFTK
+521 TVKAHANEYEAFTK
-535 QGIMA
+535 QGIMT

-546 CVADFTKIPF
+546 CIADFTKIPF
-556 DSLKGTVN
+556 DQLRKTVK
-564 RVSSMTGKGNDK
+564 RVSDMAGKGNDK
-576 DFNHRSGLVDMTQG
+576 DFNHRAGLMDMQQG

-600 VHHTMGGVR
+600 THHTMGGVR

-614 QALTAEGKAIP
+614 EALTAEGKVIP

-659 KAAAEAAK
+659 EAAAKAAK

>member
-1 MFFFSGLFGDVEQIS
+1 M
-16 HFDSYHPVG
+16 
-25 STGEII
+25 
-31 FLGAVVEIGEAIV
+31 
-44 IASFY
+44 
-49 LEMAD
+49 
-54 FGAQFYTEAGRYT
+54 QFKKT
-67 IIELVFHIHVMLFGG
+67 IL
-82 KVGIVF
+82 
-88 PRTALC
+88 
-94 CSAFAAAVSAAPV
+94 SAAAMVVAGTLSASLFAAPV
-107 TTQGTG
+107 TTEGTG
-113 VGKHGDV
+113 VGKHGDI

-127 SGKIKDIKIV
+127 NGKIQDIKVV
-137 KQQENPVLA
+137 KSAENPVLA
-146 AKVFTDLKQHVI
+146 AKVFSEFKDDVIAQSSTDL
-158 DTNSVQL
+158 DM
-165 DAISGATFSSKG
+165 ISGATFSTKG
-177 FLDAVAD
+177 FVDAVND

-193 SKADKK
+193 AKADKK
-199 AIKKAVKALPK
+199 ALKKVARDLPK
-210 ESSYDVVVIGAGG
+210 TSNYDVVVIGAGG
-223 AGFSAAIEAKN
+223 AGFSAAITAKA

-250 NSLISGAEMNAAK
+250 NSLISGAEMNVAK

-270 GINDDSP
+270 NINDDSP
-277 ELHAEDTYKGG
+277 ELHAQDTFKGG
-288 DMKGDMNVIKVM
+288 DEKGDMKVINVM
-300 THNALDAAKWCR
+300 THQALDAAKWCR

-326 FGGHSRKRALIPV
+326 FGGHSRKRALIPF

-351 AKADELGIPVITNMK
+351 AKADELGIPVVTNMK

-374 SGRVVGVKAT
+374 DGRVVGVKAT
-384 MNGASYTFN
+384 MDGAEYTFN

-450 YIQTYPICDPISG
+450 YIQTYPICDPLSG
-463 VIELIA
+463 AIELIA

-501 KQTGGYC
+501 NQTGRYC
-508 WVLWNDKIGSISN
+508 WVLWNDNIGKISN
-521 TVKEHPTEYEAFTK
+521 TVKEHANEYEAFTK

-546 CVADFTKIPF
+546 CIADFTKIPF
-556 DSLKGTVN
+556 DQLQSTVK
-564 RVSSMTGKGNDK
+564 RVTDMAGKGNDK
-576 DFNHRSGLVDMTQG
+576 DFNHRAGLMDMSQG

-600 VHHTMGGVR
+600 THHTMGGVR

-614 QALTAEGKAIP
+614 QALTAEGKVIP

-659 KAAAEAAK
+659 EAAAQAAK

>member
-1 MFFFSGLFGDVEQIS
+1 MHFSRALIAGLV
-16 HFDSYHPVG
+16 
-25 STGEII
+25 
-31 FLGAVVEIGEAIV
+31 
-44 IASFY
+44 
-49 LEMAD
+49 
-54 FGAQFYTEAGRYT
+54 
-67 IIELVFHIHVMLFGG
+67 
-82 KVGIVF
+82 
-88 PRTALC
+88 

-120 TVAVTFD
+120 AVAVTFD

-199 AIKKAVKALPK
+199 AIKKVVKTLPK
-210 ESSYDVVVIGAGG
+210 ESTYDVVVIGAGG

-556 DSLKGTVN
+556 NSLKGTVN

>member
-1 MFFFSGLFGDVEQIS
+1 
-16 HFDSYHPVG
+16 
-25 STGEII
+25 
-31 FLGAVVEIGEAIV
+31 
-44 IASFY
+44 
-49 LEMAD
+49 
-54 FGAQFYTEAGRYT
+54 
-67 IIELVFHIHVMLFGG
+67 MLF
-82 KVGIVF
+82 
-88 PRTALC
+88 RQTLL
-94 CSAFAAAVSAAPV
+94 AAAVGLMSAAAVAAPV

-113 VGKHGDV
+113 VGKHGDM

-127 SGKIKDIKIV
+127 NGRIQAIEIV
-137 KQQENPVLA
+137 KEAENPVLA
-146 AKVFTDLKQHVI
+146 KKVYTDLKAAVI
-158 DTNSVQL
+158 ASNSADL

-177 FLDAVAD
+177 FLDAVKD

-193 SKADKK
+193 SKADAK
-199 AIKKAVKALPK
+199 AIKKVVKNIPAV
-210 ESSYDVVVIGAGG
+210 SNYDVVVIGAGG

-250 NSLISGAEMNAAK
+250 NSLISGAEMNAAR

-270 GINDDSP
+270 GILDDSA
-277 ELHAEDTYKGG
+277 ERHAADTFKGG
-288 DMKGDMNVIKVM
+288 DKKGDMKVINVM
-300 THNALDAAKWCR
+300 TANALDAAKWCR

-339 GHTGTEFITKFQ
+339 GHTGTEFIAKFQ
-351 AKADELGIPVITNMK
+351 AKADELGIPVITDMK

-374 SGRVVGVKAT
+374 TGRVVGVKAT
-384 MNGASYTFN
+384 SHGATYTFT

-405 GANPE
+405 GANKA

-439 ERAGAQLVNMG
+439 KRAGAQLVNMG

-469 DARFD
+469 DSRFD

-486 VEELQRRDVLSEAIL
+486 VEELERRDVLSEAIL
-501 KQTGGYC
+501 KQTGNYC
-508 WVLWNDKIGSISN
+508 WVLWNDNIGKISN

-540 TCDDLK
+540 TCPDLK
-546 CVADFTKIPF
+546 CIADFTKMP
-556 DSLKGTVN
+556 LKQLESTVK
-564 RVSSMTGKGNDK
+564 RVSSMAGKGNDK
-576 DFNHRSGLVDMTQG
+576 DFHHRGGLMDMSEGQ
-590 KYYVIKAVPS
+590 YYVIKAVPS
-600 VHHTMGGVR
+600 THHTMGGVR

-614 QALTAEGKAIP
+614 QALTAKGQVIP

-659 KAAAEAAK
+659 EAAAFEATARSAK

>member
-1 MFFFSGLFGDVEQIS
+1 
-16 HFDSYHPVG
+16 
-25 STGEII
+25 
-31 FLGAVVEIGEAIV
+31 
-44 IASFY
+44 
-49 LEMAD
+49 
-54 FGAQFYTEAGRYT
+54 
-67 IIELVFHIHVMLFGG
+67 MLFRQTLLAAT
-82 KVGIVF
+82 VG
-88 PRTALC
+88 LM
-94 CSAFAAAVSAAPV
+94 SAAAVAAPV

-113 VGKHGDV
+113 VGKHGDM

-127 SGKIKDIKIV
+127 NGRIQAIEIV
-137 KQQENPVLA
+137 KEAENPVLA
-146 AKVFTDLKQHVI
+146 KKVYTDLKAAVI
-158 DTNSVQL
+158 ASNSADL

-177 FLDAVAD
+177 FLDAVKD

-193 SKADKK
+193 SKADAK
-199 AIKKAVKALPK
+199 AIKKVVKNIPAV
-210 ESSYDVVVIGAGG
+210 SNYDVVVIGAGG

-250 NSLISGAEMNAAK
+250 NSLISGAEMNAAR

-270 GINDDSP
+270 GILDDSA
-277 ELHAEDTYKGG
+277 ERHAADTFKGG
-288 DMKGDMNVIKVM
+288 DKKGDMKVINVM
-300 THNALDAAKWCR
+300 TANALDAAKWCR

-339 GHTGTEFITKFQ
+339 GHTGTEFIAKFQ
-351 AKADELGIPVITNMK
+351 AKADELGIPVITDMK

-374 SGRVVGVKAT
+374 TGRVVGVKAT
-384 MNGASYTFN
+384 SHGATYTFT

-405 GANPE
+405 GANKA

-439 ERAGAQLVNMG
+439 KRAGAQLVNMG

-469 DARFD
+469 DSRFD

-486 VEELQRRDVLSEAIL
+486 VEELERRDVLSEAIL
-501 KQTGGYC
+501 KQTGNYC
-508 WVLWNDKIGSISN
+508 WVLWNDNIGKISN

-540 TCDDLK
+540 TCPDLK
-546 CVADFTKIPF
+546 CIADFTKMP
-556 DSLKGTVN
+556 LKQLESTVK
-564 RVSSMTGKGNDK
+564 RVSSMAGKGNDK
-576 DFNHRSGLVDMTQG
+576 DFHHRGGLMDMSEGQ
-590 KYYVIKAVPS
+590 YYVIKAVPS
-600 VHHTMGGVR
+600 THHTMGGVR

-614 QALTAEGKAIP
+614 QALTAKGQVIP

-659 KAAAEAAK
+659 EAAAFEAAARSAK

>member
-1 MFFFSGLFGDVEQIS
+1 MKSTMIKSAVAMVFA
-16 HFDSYHPVG
+16 VG
-25 STGEII
+25 
-31 FLGAVVEIGEAIV
+31 
-44 IASFY
+44 
-49 LEMAD
+49 
-54 FGAQFYTEAGRYT
+54 
-67 IIELVFHIHVMLFGG
+67 
-82 KVGIVF
+82 
-88 PRTALC
+88 
-94 CSAFAAAVSAAPV
+94 FAAASMAAPV
-107 TTQGTG
+107 TAEGTG
-113 VGKHGDV
+113 VGKHGDI

-127 SGKIKDIKIV
+127 AGKIQDIKIV
-137 KQQENPVLA
+137 KNAENPILA
-146 AKVFTDLKQHVI
+146 KKVFTDLKDQVVALSST
-158 DTNSVQL
+158 DVDL
-165 DAISGATFSSKG
+165 VSGATFSAKG
-177 FLDAVAD
+177 FIDAVND

-193 SKADKK
+193 AKADKK
-199 AIKKAVKALPK
+199 ALKKAARELPK
-210 ESSYDVVVIGAGG
+210 TSNYDVVVIGAGG
-223 AGFSAAIEAKN
+223 AGFSAAITARN

-277 ELHAEDTYKGG
+277 ELHAQDTFKGG
-288 DMKGDMNVIKVM
+288 DGKGDMKVINVM
-300 THNALDAAKWCR
+300 THEALDAAKWCR

-339 GHTGTEFITKFQ
+339 GHTGTEFIAKFQ

-366 AEELIKDK
+366 AEELIKNKD
-374 SGRVVGVKAT
+374 GRVVGVKAT
-384 MNGASYTFN
+384 MDGSEYTFN

-424 TTDAPGTTGEALYMA
+424 TTDAPGSTGEALYMA
-439 ERAGAQLVNMG
+439 ERAGAELVNMG

-463 VIELIA
+463 AIELIA

-501 KQTGGYC
+501 NQTGRYC

-521 TVKEHPTEYEAFTK
+521 TVKAHANEYEAFTK
-535 QGIMA
+535 QGIMT

-546 CVADFTKIPF
+546 CIADFTKIPF
-556 DSLKGTVN
+556 DQLRKTVK
-564 RVSSMTGKGNDK
+564 RVSDMAGKGNDK
-576 DFNHRSGLVDMTQG
+576 DFNHRSGLVDMQQG

-600 VHHTMGGVR
+600 THHTMGGVR

-614 QALTAEGKAIP
+614 EALTAEGKVIP

-659 KAAAEAAK
+659 EAAAKAAK

>member
-1 MFFFSGLFGDVEQIS
+1 
-16 HFDSYHPVG
+16 
-25 STGEII
+25 
-31 FLGAVVEIGEAIV
+31 
-44 IASFY
+44 
-49 LEMAD
+49 
-54 FGAQFYTEAGRYT
+54 
-67 IIELVFHIHVMLFGG
+67 MLF
-82 KVGIVF
+82 
-88 PRTALC
+88 RQTLL
-94 CSAFAAAVSAAPV
+94 AAAVGLMSAAAVAAPV

-113 VGKHGDV
+113 VGKHGDM

-127 SGKIKDIKIV
+127 NGRIQAIEIV
-137 KQQENPVLA
+137 KEAENPVLA
-146 AKVFTDLKQHVI
+146 KKVYTDLKAAVI
-158 DTNSVQL
+158 ASNSADL

-177 FLDAVAD
+177 FLDAVKD

-193 SKADKK
+193 SKADAK
-199 AIKKAVKALPK
+199 AIKKVVKNIPAV
-210 ESSYDVVVIGAGG
+210 SNYDVVVIGAGG

-250 NSLISGAEMNAAK
+250 NSLISGAEMNAAR

-270 GINDDSP
+270 GILDDSA
-277 ELHAEDTYKGG
+277 ERHAADTFKGG
-288 DMKGDMNVIKVM
+288 DKKGDMKVINVM
-300 THNALDAAKWCR
+300 TANALDAAKWCR

-339 GHTGTEFITKFQ
+339 GHTGTEFIAKFQ
-351 AKADELGIPVITNMK
+351 AKADELGIPVITDMK

-374 SGRVVGVKAT
+374 TGRVVGVKAT
-384 MNGASYTFN
+384 SHGATYTFN

-405 GANPE
+405 GANKA
-410 MVKKYNPKIDERFK
+410 MIKKYNPKIDERFK

-439 ERAGAQLVNMG
+439 KRAGAQLVNMG

-469 DARFD
+469 DSRFD

-486 VEELQRRDVLSEAIL
+486 VEELERRDVLSEAIL
-501 KQTGGYC
+501 KQTGNYC
-508 WVLWNDKIGSISN
+508 WVLWNDNIGKISN

-540 TCDDLK
+540 TCPDLK
-546 CVADFTKIPF
+546 CIADFTKMP
-556 DSLKGTVN
+556 LKQLESTVK
-564 RVSSMTGKGNDK
+564 RVSSMAGKGNDK
-576 DFNHRSGLVDMTQG
+576 DFHHRGGLMDMSEGQ
-590 KYYVIKAVPS
+590 YYVIKAVPS
-600 VHHTMGGVR
+600 THHTMGGVR

-614 QALTAEGKAIP
+614 QALTAKGQVIP

-659 KAAAEAAK
+659 EAAAFEAAARSAK

>member
-1 MFFFSGLFGDVEQIS
+1 MK
-16 HFDSYHPVG
+16 
-25 STGEII
+25 STMIKS
-31 FLGAVVEIGEAIV
+31 AVAMVFA
-44 IASFY
+44 
-49 LEMAD
+49 
-54 FGAQFYTEAGRYT
+54 AG
-67 IIELVFHIHVMLFGG
+67 
-82 KVGIVF
+82 
-88 PRTALC
+88 
-94 CSAFAAAVSAAPV
+94 FAAASMAAPV
-107 TTQGTG
+107 TAEGTG
-113 VGKHGDV
+113 VGKHGDI

-127 SGKIKDIKIV
+127 AGKIQDIKIV
-137 KQQENPVLA
+137 KNAENPILA
-146 AKVFTDLKQHVI
+146 KKVFTDLKDQVVALSST
-158 DTNSVQL
+158 DVDL
-165 DAISGATFSSKG
+165 VSGATFSAKG
-177 FLDAVAD
+177 FIDAVND

-193 SKADKK
+193 AKADKK
-199 AIKKAVKALPK
+199 ALKKAARKLPK
-210 ESSYDVVVIGAGG
+210 TSNYDVVVIGAGG
-223 AGFSAAIEAKN
+223 AGFSAAITARN

-277 ELHAEDTYKGG
+277 ELHAEDTFKGG
-288 DMKGDMNVIKVM
+288 DGKGDMKVINVM
-300 THNALDAAKWCR
+300 THQALDAAKWCR

-339 GHTGTEFITKFQ
+339 GHTGTEFIAKFQ

-366 AEELIKDK
+366 AEELIKNKD
-374 SGRVVGVKAT
+374 GRVVGVKAT
-384 MNGASYTFN
+384 MDGSEYTFN

-463 VIELIA
+463 AIELIA

-501 KQTGGYC
+501 NQTGRYC

-521 TVKEHPTEYEAFTK
+521 TVKAHANEYEAFTK
-535 QGIMA
+535 QGIMT

-546 CVADFTKIPF
+546 CIADFTKIPF
-556 DSLKGTVN
+556 DQLRKTVK
-564 RVSSMTGKGNDK
+564 RVSDMAGKGNDK
-576 DFNHRSGLVDMTQG
+576 DFNHRAGLMDMQQG

-600 VHHTMGGVR
+600 THHTMGGVR

-614 QALTAEGKAIP
+614 EALTAEGKVIP

-659 KAAAEAAK
+659 EAAAKAAK

>member
-1 MFFFSGLFGDVEQIS
+1 MK
-16 HFDSYHPVG
+16 
-25 STGEII
+25 STMIKS
-31 FLGAVVEIGEAIV
+31 AVAMVFA
-44 IASFY
+44 
-49 LEMAD
+49 
-54 FGAQFYTEAGRYT
+54 AG
-67 IIELVFHIHVMLFGG
+67 
-82 KVGIVF
+82 
-88 PRTALC
+88 
-94 CSAFAAAVSAAPV
+94 FAAASMAAPV
-107 TTQGTG
+107 TAEGTG
-113 VGKHGDV
+113 VGKHGDI

-127 SGKIKDIKIV
+127 AGKIQDIKIV
-137 KQQENPVLA
+137 KNAENPILA
-146 AKVFTDLKQHVI
+146 KKVFTDLKDQVVALSST
-158 DTNSVQL
+158 DVDL
-165 DAISGATFSSKG
+165 VSGATFSAKG
-177 FLDAVAD
+177 FIDAVND

-193 SKADKK
+193 AKADKK
-199 AIKKAVKALPK
+199 ALKKAARELPK
-210 ESSYDVVVIGAGG
+210 TSNYDVVVIGAGG
-223 AGFSAAIEAKN
+223 AGFSAAITARN

-250 NSLISGAEMNAAK
+250 NSLISGAEMNVAK

-277 ELHAEDTYKGG
+277 ELHAQDTFKGG
-288 DMKGDMNVIKVM
+288 DGKGDMKVINVM
-300 THNALDAAKWCR
+300 THEALDAAKWCR

-339 GHTGTEFITKFQ
+339 GHTGTEFIAKFQ

-366 AEELIKDK
+366 AEELIKNKD
-374 SGRVVGVKAT
+374 GRVVGVKAT
-384 MNGASYTFN
+384 MDGSEYTFN

-424 TTDAPGTTGEALYMA
+424 TTDAPGSTGEALYMA
-439 ERAGAQLVNMG
+439 ERAGAELVNMG
-450 YIQTYPICDPISG
+450 YIQTYPICDPLSG
-463 VIELIA
+463 AIELIA

-501 KQTGGYC
+501 NQTGRYC

-521 TVKEHPTEYEAFTK
+521 TVKAHANEYEAFTK
-535 QGIMA
+535 QDIMT

-546 CVADFTKIPF
+546 CIADFTKIPF
-556 DSLKGTVN
+556 DQLRKTVK
-564 RVSSMTGKGNDK
+564 RVSDMAGKGNDK
-576 DFNHRSGLVDMTQG
+576 DFNHRSGLVDMQQG

-600 VHHTMGGVR
+600 THHTMGGVR

-614 QALTAEGKAIP
+614 EALTAEGKVIP

-659 KAAAEAAK
+659 EAAAKAAK

>member
-1 MFFFSGLFGDVEQIS
+1 MKSTMIKSAVAMVFA
-16 HFDSYHPVG
+16 VG
-25 STGEII
+25 
-31 FLGAVVEIGEAIV
+31 
-44 IASFY
+44 
-49 LEMAD
+49 
-54 FGAQFYTEAGRYT
+54 
-67 IIELVFHIHVMLFGG
+67 
-82 KVGIVF
+82 
-88 PRTALC
+88 
-94 CSAFAAAVSAAPV
+94 FAAASMAAPV
-107 TTQGTG
+107 TAEGTG
-113 VGKHGDV
+113 VGKHGDI

-127 SGKIKDIKIV
+127 AGKIQDIKIV
-137 KQQENPVLA
+137 KNAENPILA
-146 AKVFTDLKQHVI
+146 KKVFTDLKDQVVALSST
-158 DTNSVQL
+158 DVDL
-165 DAISGATFSSKG
+165 ISGATFSAKG
-177 FLDAVAD
+177 FIDAVND

-193 SKADKK
+193 AKADKK
-199 AIKKAVKALPK
+199 ALKKAARELPK
-210 ESSYDVVVIGAGG
+210 TSNYDVVVIGAGG
-223 AGFSAAIEAKN
+223 AGFSAAITARN

-250 NSLISGAEMNAAK
+250 NSLISGAEMNVAK

-277 ELHAEDTYKGG
+277 ELHAQDTFKGG
-288 DMKGDMNVIKVM
+288 DGKGDMKVINVM
-300 THNALDAAKWCR
+300 THQALDAAKWCR

-339 GHTGTEFITKFQ
+339 GHTGTEFIAKFQ

-374 SGRVVGVKAT
+374 DGRVVGVKAT
-384 MNGASYTFN
+384 MDGSEYTFN

-424 TTDAPGTTGEALYMA
+424 TTDAPGSTGEALYMA
-439 ERAGAQLVNMG
+439 ERAGAELVNMG

-463 VIELIA
+463 AIELIA

-501 KQTGGYC
+501 NQTGQYC
-508 WVLWNDKIGSISN
+508 WVLWNDNIGKISN
-521 TVKEHPTEYEAFTK
+521 TVKAHANEYEAFTK
-535 QGIMA
+535 QGIMT

-546 CVADFTKIPF
+546 CIADFTKIPF
-556 DSLKGTVN
+556 DQLRKTVK
-564 RVSSMTGKGNDK
+564 RVSDMAGKGNDK
-576 DFNHRSGLVDMTQG
+576 DFNHRAGLMDMQQG

-600 VHHTMGGVR
+600 THHTMGGVR

-614 QALTAEGKAIP
+614 EALTAEGKVIP

-659 KAAAEAAK
+659 EAAAKAAK

>member
-1 MFFFSGLFGDVEQIS
+1 MK
-16 HFDSYHPVG
+16 
-25 STGEII
+25 STMIKS
-31 FLGAVVEIGEAIV
+31 AVAMVFA
-44 IASFY
+44 
-49 LEMAD
+49 
-54 FGAQFYTEAGRYT
+54 AG
-67 IIELVFHIHVMLFGG
+67 
-82 KVGIVF
+82 
-88 PRTALC
+88 
-94 CSAFAAAVSAAPV
+94 FAAASMAAPV
-107 TTQGTG
+107 TAEGTG
-113 VGKHGDV
+113 VGKHGDI

-127 SGKIKDIKIV
+127 AGKIQDIKIV
-137 KQQENPVLA
+137 KNAENPILA
-146 AKVFTDLKQHVI
+146 KKVFTDLKDQVVALSST
-158 DTNSVQL
+158 DVDL
-165 DAISGATFSSKG
+165 VSGATFSAKG
-177 FLDAVAD
+177 FIDAVND

-193 SKADKK
+193 AKADKK
-199 AIKKAVKALPK
+199 ALKKAARELPK
-210 ESSYDVVVIGAGG
+210 TSNYDVVVIGAGG
-223 AGFSAAIEAKN
+223 AGFSAAITARN

-250 NSLISGAEMNAAK
+250 NSLISGAEMNVAR

-277 ELHAEDTYKGG
+277 ELHAQDTFKGG
-288 DMKGDMNVIKVM
+288 DGKGDMKVINVM
-300 THNALDAAKWCR
+300 THEALDAAKWCR

-339 GHTGTEFITKFQ
+339 GHTGTEFIAKFQ

-366 AEELIKDK
+366 AEELIKNKD
-374 SGRVVGVKAT
+374 GRVVGVKAT
-384 MNGASYTFN
+384 MDGSEYTFN

-424 TTDAPGTTGEALYMA
+424 TTDAPGSTGEALYMA
-439 ERAGAQLVNMG
+439 ERAGAELVNMG
-450 YIQTYPICDPISG
+450 YIQTYPICDPLSG
-463 VIELIA
+463 AIELIA

-501 KQTGGYC
+501 NQTGQYC
-508 WVLWNDKIGSISN
+508 WVLWNDNIGKISN
-521 TVKEHPTEYEAFTK
+521 TVKAHANEYEAFTK
-535 QGIMA
+535 QGVMA

-546 CVADFTKIPF
+546 CIADFTKIPF
-556 DSLKGTVN
+556 DQLQKTVK
-564 RVSSMTGKGNDK
+564 RVSDMAGKGNDK
-576 DFNHRSGLVDMTQG
+576 DFNHRAGLMDMQQG

-600 VHHTMGGVR
+600 THHTMGGVR

-614 QALTAEGKAIP
+614 EALTAEGKVIP

-659 KAAAEAAK
+659 EAAAKAAK

>member
-1 MFFFSGLFGDVEQIS
+1 MQFSRALIAGLV
-16 HFDSYHPVG
+16 
-25 STGEII
+25 
-31 FLGAVVEIGEAIV
+31 
-44 IASFY
+44 
-49 LEMAD
+49 
-54 FGAQFYTEAGRYT
+54 
-67 IIELVFHIHVMLFGG
+67 
-82 KVGIVF
+82 
-88 PRTALC
+88 

-351 AKADELGIPVITNMK
+351 AKADELGIPIITNMK

-556 DSLKGTVN
+556 DSLKGTID

-576 DFNHRSGLVDMTQG
+576 DFNHRSGLLDMTQG

>member
-1 MFFFSGLFGDVEQIS
+1 MK
-16 HFDSYHPVG
+16 
-25 STGEII
+25 STMIKS
-31 FLGAVVEIGEAIV
+31 AVAMVFA
-44 IASFY
+44 
-49 LEMAD
+49 
-54 FGAQFYTEAGRYT
+54 AG
-67 IIELVFHIHVMLFGG
+67 
-82 KVGIVF
+82 
-88 PRTALC
+88 
-94 CSAFAAAVSAAPV
+94 FAAASMAAPV
-107 TTQGTG
+107 TAEGTG
-113 VGKHGDV
+113 VGKHGDI

-127 SGKIKDIKIV
+127 AGKIQDIKIV
-137 KQQENPVLA
+137 KNAENPILA
-146 AKVFTDLKQHVI
+146 KKVFTDLKDQVVALSST
-158 DTNSVQL
+158 DVDL
-165 DAISGATFSSKG
+165 ISGATFSAKG
-177 FLDAVAD
+177 FIDAVND

-193 SKADKK
+193 AKADKK
-199 AIKKAVKALPK
+199 ALKKAARKLPK
-210 ESSYDVVVIGAGG
+210 TSNYDVVVIGAGG
-223 AGFSAAIEAKN
+223 AGFSAAITARN

-277 ELHAEDTYKGG
+277 ELHAEDTFKGG
-288 DMKGDMNVIKVM
+288 DGKGDMKVINVM
-300 THNALDAAKWCR
+300 THQALDAAKWCR

-339 GHTGTEFITKFQ
+339 GHTGTEFIAKFQ

-366 AEELIKDK
+366 AEELIKNKD
-374 SGRVVGVKAT
+374 GRVVGVKAT
-384 MNGASYTFN
+384 MDGSEYTFN

-424 TTDAPGTTGEALYMA
+424 TTDAPGSTGEALYMA
-439 ERAGAQLVNMG
+439 ERAGAELVNMG
-450 YIQTYPICDPISG
+450 YIQTYPICDPLSG
-463 VIELIA
+463 AIELIA

-501 KQTGGYC
+501 NQTGQYC
-508 WVLWNDKIGSISN
+508 WVLWNDNIGKISN
-521 TVKEHPTEYEAFTK
+521 TVKAHANEYEAFTK
-535 QGIMA
+535 QGIMT

-546 CVADFTKIPF
+546 CIADFTKIPF
-556 DSLKGTVN
+556 DQLQKTVK
-564 RVSSMTGKGNDK
+564 RVSDMAGKGNDK
-576 DFNHRSGLVDMTQG
+576 DFNHRSGLVDMQQG

-600 VHHTMGGVR
+600 THHTMGGVR

-614 QALTAEGKAIP
+614 EALTAEGKVIP

-659 KAAAEAAK
+659 EAAAKAAK

>member
-1 MFFFSGLFGDVEQIS
+1 
-16 HFDSYHPVG
+16 
-25 STGEII
+25 
-31 FLGAVVEIGEAIV
+31 
-44 IASFY
+44 
-49 LEMAD
+49 
-54 FGAQFYTEAGRYT
+54 
-67 IIELVFHIHVMLFGG
+67 MLF
-82 KVGIVF
+82 
-88 PRTALC
+88 RQTLL
-94 CSAFAAAVSAAPV
+94 AAAVGLMSAAAVAAPV

-113 VGKHGDV
+113 VGKHGDM

-127 SGKIKDIKIV
+127 NGCIQAIEIV
-137 KQQENPVLA
+137 KEAENPVLA
-146 AKVFTDLKQHVI
+146 KKVYTDLKAAVI
-158 DTNSVQL
+158 ASNSADL

-177 FLDAVAD
+177 FLDAVKD

-193 SKADKK
+193 SKADAK
-199 AIKKAVKALPK
+199 AIKKVVKNIPAV
-210 ESSYDVVVIGAGG
+210 SNYDVVVIGAGG

-250 NSLISGAEMNAAK
+250 NSLISGAEMNAAR

-270 GINDDSP
+270 GILDDSA
-277 ELHAEDTYKGG
+277 ERHAADTFKGG
-288 DMKGDMNVIKVM
+288 DKKGDMKVINVM
-300 THNALDAAKWCR
+300 TANALDAAKWCR

-339 GHTGTEFITKFQ
+339 GHTGTEFIAKFQ
-351 AKADELGIPVITNMK
+351 AKADELGIPVITDMK

-374 SGRVVGVKAT
+374 TGRVVGVKAT
-384 MNGASYTFN
+384 SHGATYTFN

-405 GANPE
+405 GANKA

-439 ERAGAQLVNMG
+439 KRAGAQLVNMG

-469 DARFD
+469 DSRFD

-486 VEELQRRDVLSEAIL
+486 VEELERRDVLSEAIL
-501 KQTGGYC
+501 KQTGNYC
-508 WVLWNDKIGSISN
+508 WVLWNDNIGKISN

-540 TCDDLK
+540 TCPDLK
-546 CVADFTKIPF
+546 CIADFTKMP
-556 DSLKGTVN
+556 LKQLESTVK
-564 RVSSMTGKGNDK
+564 RVSSMAGKGNDK
-576 DFNHRSGLVDMTQG
+576 DFHHRGGLMDMSEGQ
-590 KYYVIKAVPS
+590 YYVIKAVPS
-600 VHHTMGGVR
+600 THHTMGGVR

-614 QALTAEGKAIP
+614 QALTAKGQVIP

-659 KAAAEAAK
+659 EAAAFEAAARSAK